1 MAKEKNN
8 EVTDFV
14 NPFNEGVNY
23 KMFLDAK
30 GNQSVE
36 DYCAGKLTQD
46 QIKWLIEDLKF
57 YTNK

>member
-8 EVTDFV
+8 EVTNFV

-30 GNQSVE
+30 GDQSVE

-46 QIKWLIEDLKF
+46 EIKWLIEDLKF